1 MLFTRNNIIIIII
14 VIIMLICIYLG
25 WKYFTGKTQDKK
37 LIKDDNIITP
47 DDPPSNSSQSEDT
60 SYNDQTLYPYFEI
73 EIGGIYAGKVV
84 FQLFD
89 ETVPKTCKN
98 FRYLCV
104 NGLFVRDK
112 PSYQNTHFHRVIKEF
127 MIQGGDFTNS
137 DGTGGFS
144 MYGKHFDD
152 ENFDLEHNQ
161 PGMLSMANSGP
172 NTNNS
177 QFFITTEKTPW
188 LDKKHVVFGI
198 VISGFDIVKKIENLE
213 TDNNNEPL
221 IDAVI
226 SKCGLMKPEDLKI

>member
-25 WKYFTGKTQDKK
+25 WKYFTSKTQEKK

-47 DDPPSNSSQSEDT
+47 DDPPAASEDT

-144 MYGKHFDD
+144 MYGKHFED

-213 TDNNNEPL
+213 VDNNSEPL